1 MNAAVRFPVS
11 FLLALGFTSAVFWFL
26 STLINMKVE
35 HVEQQKAMRIE
46 FSRVR
51 RDTEAKTIK
60 RQKPEPEKPIQAMAS
75 TSKVPTESGVSGFEP
90 SAGPIAIGLGSGVT
104 VDVKGILGGPM
115 AVSAGGSDR
124 EEMPLVRVEPVYPPR
139 ALARGVEG
147 WVLVE
152 FTITAAGTTADVRAV
167 KADPERVF
175 DAAAVKAVESWK
187 YNPRVEAGMATDR
200 RGVQVLISFA
210 IAE

>member
-11 FLLALGFTSAVFWFL
+11 LLLALGFTGSLFWFL
-26 STLINMKVE
+26 STLINV
-35 HVEQQKAMRIE
+35 HIQPVEQEKAMRIE

-51 RDTEAKTIK
+51 RETEAKTIK
-60 RQKPEPEKPIQAMAS
+60 RQKPEPEKPIQAMAA
-75 TSKVPTESGVSGFEP
+75 TSKVSTQSAVSSILP

-124 EEMPLVRVEPVYPPR
+124 EEMPLVRTEPVYPPR
-139 ALARGVEG
+139 ALARGVKG

-167 KADPERVF
+167 KADPESVF

-187 YNPRVEAGMATDR
+187 YNPRVQAGTTTDR

-210 IAE
+210 IDE

>member
-1 MNAAVRFPVS
+1 MNAAVRYPVS
-11 FLLALGFTSAVFWFL
+11 LLLALGFTGSLFWFL
-26 STLINMKVE
+26 STLISMNIE
-35 HVEQQKAMRIE
+35 PVEQEKAMRIE

-51 RDTEAKTIK
+51 RETEAKTIK
-60 RQKPEPEKPIQAMAS
+60 RQKPEPEKPVQAMAS
-75 TSKVPTESGVSGFEP
+75 TSKVSTESGVSAIVP

-115 AVSAGGSDR
+115 VVNAGGSDR

-152 FTITAAGTTADVRAV
+152 FTITASGTTADVRAV
-167 KADPERVF
+167 KAAPERMF
-175 DAAAVKAVESWK
+175 ETAAVKAVESWK
-187 YNPRVEAGMATDR
+187 YKPKVEAGMATDR

-210 IAE
+210 IDE